1 MTTPYDAAWRLLFS
15 FPAMP
20 HDLLTGFVPRAWAE
34 DLDPRT
40 LEQRPGSQVSNGL
53 SQRHQD
59 CVWEAR
65 FRDRPGSIL
74 AALEFQSTVDHT
86 MAVRML
92 VYTAMMYQR
101 RLRSRAPPGKQSTSS
116 NPEPPEEQD
125 VPTGQYRPDNRE
137 SPHGD
142 APDDSAPEPLPSVL
156 PIVLYH
162 GKARWQVGEDVAGLC
177 APPAEGLAPYQPAQ
191 RYFLLDLGRYPGPL
205 PEGRNLMAILVR
217 LVQSGNLEQEAAVV
231 DELIDGLH
239 EECAAEGLVRAFWA
253 WMGYAHVPEWRQG
266 MDWPVLKD
274 WREAGTVLR
283 ESVNEWT
290 TKWMAQ
296 GRAEGRSE
304 GRAEG
309 LMEGRAE
316 GESGLMR
323 RLAERKFGAATAE
336 RLADRLA
343 EIADPERAVEVG
355 EWLLECE
362 SGEELLDRVARLCE
376 SRASGNGAAPG

>member
-1 MTTPYDAAWRLLFS
+1 MTTPYAAAWRLLFS
-15 FPAMP
+15 FPVMP
-20 HDLLTGFVPRAWAE
+20 RDLLAGFVPRTWTAK
-34 DLDPRT
+34 LDPRT

-65 FRDRPGSIL
+65 FHDRQGSIL

-101 RLRSRAPPGKQSTSS
+101 RLRSRTPPGEQGTSS
-116 NPEPPEEQD
+116 KPEPPEEQD
-125 VPTGQYRPDNRE
+125 VTTGPDRPDNRE
-137 SPHGD
+137 SPPRE
-142 APDDSAPEPLPSVL
+142 APDGSAPEPLPSVV

-162 GKARWQVGEDVAGLC
+162 GKAQWQAGKDMAGLC

-191 RYFLLDLGRYPGPL
+191 RYFLLDLRRYPAPL
-205 PEGRNLMAILVR
+205 PEGRNLFAILVR
-217 LVQSGNLEQEAAVV
+217 LVQSRRLEDEATVV
-231 DELIDGLH
+231 DELIEWLH
-239 EECAAEGLVRAFWA
+239 EETAPEDLGRAFWA

-274 WREAGTVLR
+274 WREAGTMLR

-296 GRAEGRSE
+296 GRAEGLTE
-304 GRAEG
+304 GQAKV
-309 LMEGRAE
+309 
-316 GESGLMR
+316 MR
-323 RLAERKFGAATAE
+323 RQAARKFGPEFAD
-336 RLADRLA
+336 RLDERLA
-343 EIADPERAVEVG
+343 EIEDPERAVEVSD
-355 EWLLECE
+355 WLLECE
-362 SGEELLDRVARLCE
+362 SGEELLARVERLCE
-376 SRASGNGAAPG
+376 SCAAGNGAAPSS